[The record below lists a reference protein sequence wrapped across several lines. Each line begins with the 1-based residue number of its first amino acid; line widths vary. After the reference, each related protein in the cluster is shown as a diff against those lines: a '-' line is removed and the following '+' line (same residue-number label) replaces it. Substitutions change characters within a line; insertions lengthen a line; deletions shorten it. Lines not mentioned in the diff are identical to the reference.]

1 MLYTE
6 ERFDFHDCSQ
16 TEIANI
22 EHLVH
27 IPVCLNFNCPKMYF
41 YKPFPIP
48 KEIIWY
54 TNIEE
59 LIAYLFLLSYAK
71 NPTKNNIL
79 K

>member
-1 MLYTE
+1 MIFTTA
-6 ERFDFHDCSQ
+6 SQ

-27 IPVCLNFNCPKMYF
+27 IPVCLNFNRPKMYF
-41 YKPFPIP
+41 HKPFPIP

-59 LIAYLFLLSYAK
+59 LIAYLFLLSNAK
-71 NPTKNNIL
+71 NLPKINIL